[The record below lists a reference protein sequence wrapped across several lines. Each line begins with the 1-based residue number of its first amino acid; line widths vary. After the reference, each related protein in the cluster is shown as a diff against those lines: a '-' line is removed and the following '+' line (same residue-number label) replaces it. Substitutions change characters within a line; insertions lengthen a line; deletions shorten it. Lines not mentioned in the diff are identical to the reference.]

1 MAAKRAKF
9 AEWQK
14 GSVSTV
20 VLFACAI
27 GGADPQASKASLAP
41 APNIFALPV
50 APKPEAGRSSP
61 LASSDATAA
70 TAAIVITDLD
80 KPASAT
86 ADAPPPNA
94 NSSAEVVSSAQS
106 TPAATAA
113 PDLFALPTSDMAHI
127 AVTAGDTPAQAPQ
140 ATDLNA
146 TVPLSAQAVAG
157 KDPPPL
163 APKDIDPQHPGA
175 LDPPA
180 VSFDLG
186 GSAPSVMSNAEGQ
199 TTLTLDART
208 PPPGQLARQ
217 ITAERVKPEGGA
229 TKVVRLGAKPNPYGS
244 RTVEKSDLN
253 QILGVVF
260 GDTQTAAAEA
270 EPKPPAPE
278 QGFAVIALE
287 IPTEKQ
293 PDDARDVIDTITLG
307 DLVSRAT
314 HYSEDLRADKLA
326 LASSKMNAASTLS
339 QLGPRFDGRFGQGH
353 EHSFSSVNNTPVS
366 NPDHSR
372 TDASM
377 VMVQPLFDSTTIAS
391 ISRDRQLSRA
401 GEMHKRST
409 EVTVS
414 SEAVSNYFDL
424 LEARLQLE
432 ISRAYLDRMN
442 SLVDYM
448 RKRTEGGGSSEADL
462 ERVKSVALS
471 AQRAVVDAK
480 GGLDAALTTM
490 EKLTGVVAVQIAV
503 PNEVFIDL
511 PADPDSALAD
521 LIKINPDIRAAYIQ
535 IKAARDDALGV
546 VARTA
551 PKFNLEM
558 GRYESTNASGTK
570 GATVDDRLMLTGT
583 ISLGAGTEFL
593 QGLAQS
599 EHQSELKHRYYA
611 LIRNAHE
618 RLSTA
623 YLQLKNLQDQE
634 KISWQEFKSNNR
646 VAVAF
651 DEQLFS
657 ANRSLLDVL
666 DTYQKYYQSKA
677 NIVRISIAYLR
688 TAYQIRQL
696 IGDLN
701 TDNVGDEPITS
712 AQAGG

>member
-1 MAAKRAKF
+1 
-9 AEWQK
+9 
-14 GSVSTV
+14 
-20 VLFACAI
+20 
-27 GGADPQASKASLAP
+27 
-41 APNIFALPV
+41 
-50 APKPEAGRSSP
+50 
-61 LASSDATAA
+61 
-70 TAAIVITDLD
+70 
-80 KPASAT
+80 
-86 ADAPPPNA
+86 
-94 NSSAEVVSSAQS
+94 
-106 TPAATAA
+106 
-113 PDLFALPTSDMAHI
+113 
-127 AVTAGDTPAQAPQ
+127 
-140 ATDLNA
+140 
-146 TVPLSAQAVAG
+146 
-157 KDPPPL
+157 
-163 APKDIDPQHPGA
+163 
-175 LDPPA
+175 
-180 VSFDLG
+180 
-186 GSAPSVMSNAEGQ
+186 
-199 TTLTLDART
+199 
-208 PPPGQLARQ
+208 
-217 ITAERVKPEGGA
+217 
-229 TKVVRLGAKPNPYGS
+229 
-244 RTVEKSDLN
+244 
-253 QILGVVF
+253 
-260 GDTQTAAAEA
+260 
-270 EPKPPAPE
+270 
-278 QGFAVIALE
+278 
-287 IPTEKQ
+287 
-293 PDDARDVIDTITLG
+293 
-307 DLVSRAT
+307 
-314 HYSEDLRADKLA
+314 
-326 LASSKMNAASTLS
+326 
-339 QLGPRFDGRFGQGH
+339 
-353 EHSFSSVNNTPVS
+353 
-366 NPDHSR
+366 
-372 TDASM
+372 
-377 VMVQPLFDSTTIAS
+377 
-391 ISRDRQLSRA
+391 
-401 GEMHKRST
+401 
-409 EVTVS
+409 
-414 SEAVSNYFDL
+414 
-424 LEARLQLE
+424 
-432 ISRAYLDRMN
+432 
-442 SLVDYM
+442 M